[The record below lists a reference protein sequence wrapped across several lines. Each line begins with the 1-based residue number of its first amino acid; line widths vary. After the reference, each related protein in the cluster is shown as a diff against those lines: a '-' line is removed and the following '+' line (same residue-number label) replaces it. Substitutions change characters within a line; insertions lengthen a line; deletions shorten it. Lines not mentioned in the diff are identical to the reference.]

1 MVSALLE
8 TVNGE
13 IKKSRS
19 IQLKPDSVQKRSPQ
33 RKSPGGQGSARQSP
47 RHQPGSSPLAKK
59 STGGKGGDNGVD
71 LTSEEKA
78 SSDYGDDDFDDET
91 LLELD
96 ASILGQGD
104 DSTVVVSS
112 EESNQQAPPVQKAI
126 DDEFNDFD
134 DDFFDGAEDLVAE
147 VAAKHTY
154 QQSTA
159 RLGAADDDAYGN
171 DFDDIDFDAVELAA
185 TQATSRP
192 FSTNVRTAG

>member
-1 MVSALLE
+1 
-8 TVNGE
+8 
-13 IKKSRS
+13 
-19 IQLKPDSVQKRSPQ
+19 
-33 RKSPGGQGSARQSP
+33 
-47 RHQPGSSPLAKK
+47 LAKK
-59 STGGKGGDNGVD
+59 STGGKGGDNAVD
-71 LTSEEKA
+71 ISGDKV
-78 SSDYGDDDFDDET
+78 SSDYGDDDFDEET

-112 EESNQQAPPVQKAI
+112 EESNQPAPPVQKAVG
-126 DDEFNDFD
+126 DEFNDFD

-147 VAAKHTY
+147 VEAKHTY
-154 QQSTA
+154 QQSFQGQQHKTTA
-159 RLGAADDDAYGN
+159 MVGGTDDDAYGN